1 MEILHTVT
9 VGLKERSYP
18 NHIGREL
25 LHNAGKLLPFD
36 PAGRTLFVLT
46 DDNVRDHAE
55 TVCGALRGAGAR
67 SVNIMSIAGGERS
80 KSWGGL
86 EKVLSWLLDNDVDR
100 QSVLFAVGGGVVGD
114 LGGFAAAT
122 VLRGI
127 DFVQVPTTLL
137 AQVDSSVGGKTGI
150 NMSQRKNMVGAFHQ
164 PVCVLSDLDAL
175 ETLPRREL
183 MAGYAEIV
191 KYGLINDAEFF
202 LWLENEGHKVMA
214 LDTKA
219 VARAVA
225 TSCQKKAEIVAA
237 DETEQGRRALLNLG
251 HTFGHALEA
260 AAGYDGRLL
269 HGEAVSIGMV
279 LAFQLSSRTGRCP
292 ADDTDRVRTH
302 LSECGLPV
310 AIPAIAPKLNAD
322 AAKII
327 DFMKHDKKSAGGK
340 MVFIL
345 AHGIGKSFIS
355 RDVEIDDVRHVI
367 EHSLKEVAA

>member
-9 VGLKERSYP
+9 VGLNERSYP
-18 NHIGREL
+18 IHIGRERCTTR
-25 LHNAGKLLPFD
+25 ASCCRSTRR
-36 PAGRTLFVLT
+36 AAQLFVLT
-46 DDNVRDHAE
+46 DDNVREQAE
-55 TVCGALRGAGAR
+55 TVSGALKQAGAR
-67 SVNIMSIAGGERS
+67 SVNIMSIPGGEPS

-100 QSVLFAVGGGVVGD
+100 KSVLFAVGGGVVGD

-127 DFVQVPTTLL
+127 DFVQIPTTLL
-137 AQVDSSVGGKTGI
+137 SQVDSSVGGKTGI
-150 NMSQRKNMVGAFHQ
+150 NMNQRKNMVGSFHQ

-202 LWLENEGHKVMA
+202 MWLEKEGHKVMA

-219 VARAVA
+219 VAHAVA
-225 TSCQKKAEIVAA
+225 TSCKKKAEIVAA
-237 DETEQGRRALLNLG
+237 DETEQGQRALLNLG

-292 ADDTDRVRTH
+292 ADDTDRVRAH

-310 AIPAIAPKLNAD
+310 TIPAIKPKLNAD
-322 AAKII
+322 AGKLIN
-327 DFMKHDKKSAGGK
+327 FMKNDKKAAGGK

-345 AHGIGKSFIS
+345 AHGIGQSFVS
-355 RDVEIDDVRHVI
+355 RDVEVDDVRQVI
-367 EHSLKEVAA
+367 EHSLKEAA